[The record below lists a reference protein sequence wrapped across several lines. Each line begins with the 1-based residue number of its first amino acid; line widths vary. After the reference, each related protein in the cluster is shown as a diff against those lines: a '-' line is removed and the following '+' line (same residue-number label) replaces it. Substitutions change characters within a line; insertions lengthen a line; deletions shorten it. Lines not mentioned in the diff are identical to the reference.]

1 MTGNNI
7 GTSLHP
13 QNIRT
18 CSNMV
23 SYGHLFCF
31 REVNDGPP
39 VPVQEDGLYL
49 QQIWHTLCLVLK
61 LLCILGLLVASFFS
75 RKASFTN
82 AVNLEYSTTLHII
95 MLN

>member
-1 MTGNNI
+1 
-7 GTSLHP
+7 
-13 QNIRT
+13 
-18 CSNMV
+18 MV

-61 LLCILGLLVASFFS
+61 LLCILGLSVASFIHVRLVS
-75 RKASFTN
+75 
-82 AVNLEYSTTLHII
+82 LI
-95 MLN
+95 MLALNILPHCTLLC